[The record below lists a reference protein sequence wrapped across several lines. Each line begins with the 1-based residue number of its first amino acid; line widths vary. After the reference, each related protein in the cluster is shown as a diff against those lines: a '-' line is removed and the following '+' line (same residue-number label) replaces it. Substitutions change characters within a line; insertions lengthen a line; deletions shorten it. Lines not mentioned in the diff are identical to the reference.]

1 MRKVSSLAKKYD
13 DVPVAYLT
21 ISITIDELAKHW
33 NGYSEEF
40 KKDSVKAF
48 QRRNMPMILK
58 RTWTHTPKKYK

>member
-1 MRKVSSLAKKYD
+1 MRKVSSQAKKYD

-40 KKDSVKAF
+40 KKRQCES
-48 QRRNMPMILK
+48 IS
-58 RTWTHTPKKYK
+58 TKKYADDFKAYMDAYAKEI